1 VILAVSRSEQREA
14 GPQPVTRILTET
26 RKRRYRGRRLLP
38 LLTLSLVAML
48 SPAAASA
55 APANDGFANA
65 QVITGQIGEVTGS
78 NVAATKELGEP
89 DHADNPGGHSI
100 WYSWTAPADGAV
112 VFTTAG
118 SSFDTL
124 LAAYT
129 GAAVNA
135 LTPVAANDD
144 GVGIGT
150 RSLISFPVSDGLT
163 YQIAV
168 DGFSGKV
175 GSVDLRWDRAPTN
188 DNFAN
193 AEPLP
198 STSSGKAGGDNVG
211 ASAELGEPH
220 PGNSIWY
227 SWTAPA
233 DGTYRFDTVHSNF
246 DTVLAVYTGASLE
259 TLDLVRQNDDDP
271 DRGCCSSWVPLRNA
285 TAGITYAISVRGFD
299 QDEGSVVLRWSP
311 LILGTSAG
319 ETLVGTAGNDELRGL
334 GGNDL
339 LRGRGGADAIFGG
352 RGNDVESGGPG
363 RDFLLDRRGIDRLF
377 GRGGADRLYTRDG
390 QPGDLVA
397 GGLSDDTCR
406 ADAGDTRRS
415 C

>member
-1 VILAVSRSEQREA
+1 
-14 GPQPVTRILTET
+14 VTRSRTET
-26 RKRRYRGRRLLP
+26 RKRGYLGRRLVA
-38 LLTLSLVAML
+38 LLTLSLAAML
-48 SPAAASA
+48 WPAAASA
-55 APANDGFANA
+55 APANDDFANA
-65 QVITGQIGEVTGS
+65 QVITGPIGRVIGS

-100 WYSWTAPADGAV
+100 WCSWTAPADGAV

-144 GVGIGT
+144 GAQVGP
-150 RSLISFPVSDGLT
+150 RSLISFPVSESVT

-175 GSVDLRWDRAPTN
+175 GSVNLRWHPAPTN

-198 STSSGKAGGDNVG
+198 NTSSGTAGGDNVR
-211 ASAELGEPH
+211 ATAEPGEPH
-220 PGNSIWY
+220 PGNSIWF

-233 DGTYRFDTVHSNF
+233 DGTYKFDTVHSNL
-246 DTVLAVYTGASLE
+246 DTVLAVYTGSSLE
-259 TLDLVRQNDDDP
+259 SLDLVGQNDDDP

-285 TAGITYAISVRGFD
+285 TAGVTYAISVRGFD
-299 QDEGSVVLRWSP
+299 EDEGSMVLRWSP
-311 LILGTSAG
+311 LVLGTSAG
-319 ETLVGTAGNDELRGL
+319 ETLVGTAGDEELRGL

-339 LRGRGGADAIFGG
+339 LRGLGGADAIFGG
-352 RGNDVESGGPG
+352 RGSDVESGGPG

-377 GRGGADRLYTRDG
+377 GRGGADRLNSRDG

-397 GGLSDDTCR
+397 GGPGDDTCG